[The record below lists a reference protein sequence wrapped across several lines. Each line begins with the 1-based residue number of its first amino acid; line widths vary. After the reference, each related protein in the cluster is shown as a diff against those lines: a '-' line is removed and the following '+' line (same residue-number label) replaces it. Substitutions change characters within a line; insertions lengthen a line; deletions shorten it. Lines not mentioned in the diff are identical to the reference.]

1 MVEKDVIVSYYRK
14 RNKDLSLAFK
24 IERSP
29 CYCHDME
36 ELFQTLGVV
45 HIVKEWR
52 AFIDS
57 SKRSLKAVL
66 LHIGNKIPSIPIAHF
81 VLLKESYD
89 SIEILLNTICYS
101 DYQFSFCGGFKV
113 IGILMGLQGVL
124 QNTVVF
130 LCFGAF
136 APLHST
142 MKQNNGRQGIHMH
155 LE

>member
-1 MVEKDVIVSYYRK
+1 MVEKDVIVSYYWK
-14 RNKDLSLAFK
+14 RDKDLSLAFT
-24 IERSP
+24 IETPP

-52 AFIDS
+52 GFIDS

-81 VLLKESYD
+81 ALLKESYD
-89 SIEILLNTICYS
+89 SIEILLNIICYS
-101 DYQFSFCGGFKV
+101 DYQCSFCGGFKV
-113 IGILMGLQGVL
+113 IEILMGLQGVL

-130 LCFGAF
+130 YVLGC
-136 APLHST
+136 LHHCT
-142 MKQNNGRQGIHMH
+142 A
-155 LE
+155 L

>member
-1 MVEKDVIVSYYRK
+1 MVEKDVKVSYYRK
-14 RNKDLSLAFK
+14 RNRDLSSAFK
-24 IERSP
+24 IERPP

-81 VLLKESYD
+81 ALLKESYD

-101 DYQFSFCGGFKV
+101 DYQCSLCGGFKV

-130 LCFGAF
+130 MFWDVCTTAQ
-136 APLHST
+136 HYET
-142 MKQNNGRQGIHMH
+142 KQWPTRNS
-155 LE
+155 

>member
-1 MVEKDVIVSYYRK
+1 MVEKDVKVSYYRK
-14 RNKDLSLAFK
+14 RNRDLSLAFK
-24 IERSP
+24 IERPP

-81 VLLKESYD
+81 ALLKESYD
-89 SIEILLNTICYS
+89 SFEILLNTICYS
-101 DYQFSFCGGFKV
+101 DYQCSLCGGFKV

-130 LCFGAF
+130 YVLGR
-136 APLHST
+136 LHHCT
-142 MKQNNGRQGIHMH
+142 A
-155 LE
+155 L